1 MSRAIRQA
9 LFHSAVRSTIAV
21 SGLVA
26 LVGCDRPT
34 AFEPR
39 RELSAAAFPSIAGNW
54 AATGT
59 ATLKTWFGSK
69 TYTCSA
75 TISIPTQSDS
85 SFSGTVTVPA
95 SGDCDSKSGTVTGV
109 VKADGSVTA
118 MAYASDGATVWEEA
132 ATRSGCTLVSST
144 PFTGTLAGNT
154 LAVAG
159 TGAYDCPS
167 IFGTYRVDVDVHV
180 TATRS

>member
-1 MSRAIRQA
+1 
-9 LFHSAVRSTIAV
+9 
-21 SGLVA
+21 
-26 LVGCDRPT
+26 
-34 AFEPR
+34 
-39 RELSAAAFPSIAGNW
+39 
-54 AATGT
+54 
-59 ATLKTWFGSK
+59 
-69 TYTCSA
+69 TCSA

-132 ATRSGCTLVSST
+132 ATRSSCTLVSST

-159 TGAYDCPS
+159 RSEEHTSELQSRGHLVCRLLLEKKNAPQLPNHLS
-167 IFGTYRVDVDVHV
+167 AL
-180 TATRS
+180 TASNIPA

>member
-1 MSRAIRQA
+1 HAVPPRALPSFPTR
-9 LFHSAVRSTIAV
+9 RS
-21 SGLVA
+21 
-26 LVGCDRPT
+26 
-34 AFEPR
+34 
-39 RELSAAAFPSIAGNW
+39 
-54 AATGT
+54 
-59 ATLKTWFGSK
+59 
-69 TYTCSA
+69 
-75 TISIPTQSDS
+75 SDL
-85 SFSGTVTVPA
+85 
-95 SGDCDSKSGTVTGV
+95 VTGV

-132 ATRSGCTLVSST
+132 ATRSSCTLVSST

-180 TATRS
+180 TATGS